1 VIKGVSGALKPAG
14 EFFSSI
20 MLLNFL
26 FDYGLDGIVQK
37 MKRINSLGG
46 RIHD

>member
-1 VIKGVSGALKPAG
+1 VFPVLEPAG

-26 FDYGLDGIVQK
+26 FDYGLDGIMQK
-37 MKRINSLGG
+37 
-46 RIHD
+46 